1 MESQE
6 LKYGI
11 GLRAR
16 DVPEMVFKARIAD
29 ALASGR
35 AGYPIHRKVRL
46 AARVEL
52 EALLDAVAL
61 DTAWRASR
69 ITSDYL
75 VLDGEGFFV
84 TGWGARKADYCSCHF
99 NIFAHDVATAEGV
112 RERLVAKAASTRI
125 TEAMFTI
132 DWHFLAGNELES
144 AQIEE
149 IADVELLD
157 EAYPELKGGVRSFV
171 ARYLDAKETILVLQ
185 GPPGTGKTR
194 LIRAIL
200 AEISRR
206 KDEGEEALVLYTG
219 DMKALAG
226 DGIFVKFITGWHDA
240 FVVEDADHMLKP
252 RADGNDHL
260 HRFLT
265 VADGVVRAQGRKIV
279 FSTNL
284 PNVGDLD
291 EALIRPGRCFA
302 CLNVRSLTAG
312 EASALAMKVA
322 AGDPEKLRK
331 AQSFGEPGQRSYSVA
346 SVYKALA

>member
-1 MESQE
+1 MESKE
-6 LKYGI
+6 LKYGLS
-11 GLRAR
+11 LRAR

-29 ALASGR
+29 ALANGR

-61 DTAWRASR
+61 DTAWSASR

-99 NIFAHDVATAEGV
+99 NIFASDVATAEGL
-112 RERLVAKAASTRI
+112 RERLMAKAASTRI

-132 DWHFLAGNELES
+132 DWHFLAGVDLES

-149 IADVELLD
+149 IADMDLID
-157 EAYPELKGGVRSFV
+157 EAYPELKGGVRSFI

-206 KDEGEEALVLYTG
+206 KVDGEEALVLYTG
-219 DMKALAG
+219 DMKALAS

-265 VADGVVRAQGRKIV
+265 IADGVVRAQGRKII

-302 CLNVRSLTAG
+302 RVNVRSLTG
-312 EASALAMKVA
+312 EEARRLAVRVA
-322 AGDPEKLRK
+322 AGDPEKLRRAELAFAEGK
-331 AQSFGEPGQRSYSVA
+331 PSYSVA
-346 SVYKALA
+346 SVYKAVC